1 LTHAIIPKP
10 LKVLLVENNQAESSS
25 TLRAML
31 DKLNL
36 RLKAQQATRLNKALR
51 LLAQEDFDL
60 VLLDLYLP
68 DSHGLDTFLQI
79 YEQTPQVPV
88 VVVGDEE
95 QPPLA
100 LEVIREGAQD
110 YLVRRAVEKD
120 ALEKTILYALERQ
133 RYRTML
139 QNLSMRDELTG
150 LLNRRGFLSLAGQ
163 HLKIAQ
169 RSNWMIM
176 LLFADLDEL
185 KEIND
190 QFGHVE
196 GDEALRSVAR
206 ILRQTFR
213 ASDIIARLGG
223 DEFIVLAVKITDE
236 GIKIIAKRLREKVQ
250 KTNQN
255 NPHYQISLSFG
266 VVKFDPQAMLSLEEM
281 IAQADKALYESKET
295 KGKGCRVKRET

>member
-1 LTHAIIPKP
+1 
-10 LKVLLVENNQAESSS
+10 VENNQAESSS

-36 RLKAQQATRLNKALR
+36 RLKAQQATHLNKALR

-95 QPPLA
+95 QQPLA

-196 GDEALRSVAR
+196 GDEALRSVSR

-295 KGKGCRVKRET
+295 KGKG

>member
-1 LTHAIIPKP
+1 
-10 LKVLLVENNQAESSS
+10 VENNQAESSS

-36 RLKAQQATRLNKALR
+36 RLKAQQATHLNKALR

-95 QPPLA
+95 QQPLA

-295 KGKGCRVKRET
+295 KGKG

>member
-1 LTHAIIPKP
+1 MTHAIIPKP

-36 RLKAQQATRLNKALR
+36 RLKAQQATHLNKALR

-95 QPPLA
+95 QQPLA

-295 KGKGCRVKRET
+295 KGKG

>member
-36 RLKAQQATRLNKALR
+36 RLKAQQATHLNKALR

-95 QPPLA
+95 QQPLA

-295 KGKGCRVKRET
+295 KGKG

>member
-1 LTHAIIPKP
+1 MTHAIIPKP

-36 RLKAQQATRLNKALR
+36 RLKAQQATHLNKALR

-95 QPPLA
+95 QQPLA

-139 QNLSMRDELTG
+139 QNLSMLDELTG

-295 KGKGCRVKRET
+295 KGKG

>member
-1 LTHAIIPKP
+1 
-10 LKVLLVENNQAESSS
+10 VENNQAESSS

-36 RLKAQQATRLNKALR
+36 RLKAQQATHLNKALR

-68 DSHGLDTFLQI
+68 DSHGLETFLQI

-95 QPPLA
+95 QQPLA

-295 KGKGCRVKRET
+295 KGKG

>member
-1 LTHAIIPKP
+1 
-10 LKVLLVENNQAESSS
+10 
-25 TLRAML
+25 ML

-36 RLKAQQATRLNKALR
+36 RLKAQQATHLNKALR

-95 QPPLA
+95 QQPLA

-110 YLVRRAVEKD
+110 YLVRRAVEKE

-206 ILRQTFR
+206 IL
-213 ASDIIARLGG
+213 
-223 DEFIVLAVKITDE
+223 
-236 GIKIIAKRLREKVQ
+236 
-250 KTNQN
+250 
-255 NPHYQISLSFG
+255 
-266 VVKFDPQAMLSLEEM
+266 
-281 IAQADKALYESKET
+281 
-295 KGKGCRVKRET
+295 

>member
-1 LTHAIIPKP
+1 VTHAIIPKP

-95 QPPLA
+95 QQPLA

-295 KGKGCRVKRET
+295 KGKG

>member
-1 LTHAIIPKP
+1 MTHAIIPKP

-25 TLRAML
+25 ALRAML

-36 RLKAQQATRLNKALR
+36 RLKAQQATHLNKALR

-95 QPPLA
+95 QQPLA

-295 KGKGCRVKRET
+295 KGKG

>member
-1 LTHAIIPKP
+1 MTHAIIPKP

-25 TLRAML
+25 ALRAML

-36 RLKAQQATRLNKALR
+36 RLKAQQATHLNKALR

-95 QPPLA
+95 EQPLA

-295 KGKGCRVKRET
+295 KGKG

>member
-1 LTHAIIPKP
+1 
-10 LKVLLVENNQAESSS
+10 
-25 TLRAML
+25 M
-31 DKLNL
+31 
-36 RLKAQQATRLNKALR
+36 
-51 LLAQEDFDL
+51 QEDFDL
-60 VLLDLYLP
+60 VVLDLYLP
-68 DSHGLDTFLQI
+68 DSQGLDTFLQVN
-79 YEQTPQVPV
+79 EQAPEVPV

-95 QPPLA
+95 EQPLA

-110 YLVRRAVEKD
+110 YLVKRLLDKD
-120 ALEKTILYALERQ
+120 GLEKAILYALERH

-190 QFGHVE
+190 QLGHAE
-196 GDEALRSVAR
+196 GDEALRSVAH

-213 ASDIIARLGG
+213 ASDIMARLGG

-236 GIKIIAKRLREKVQ
+236 GADTIVKRLRERVQ

-255 NPHYQISLSFG
+255 NPLYQISLSFG
-266 VVKFDPQAMLSLEEM
+266 LVKFDPQAKLSLEEM
-281 IAQADKALYESKET
+281 IARADKALYESKEA
-295 KGKGCRVKRET
+295 KGKG

>member
-1 LTHAIIPKP
+1 
-10 LKVLLVENNQAESSS
+10 VENNQAESSS

-36 RLKAQQATRLNKALR
+36 RLKAQQATHLNKALR

-60 VLLDLYLP
+60 VFLDLYLP

-95 QPPLA
+95 QQPLA

-295 KGKGCRVKRET
+295 KGKG

>member
-1 LTHAIIPKP
+1 VTHAIIPKP
-10 LKVLLVENNQAESSS
+10 IKVLLVESNSPESASIVRAALDQA
-25 TLRAML
+25 
-31 DKLNL
+31 NL
-36 RLKAQQATRLNKALR
+36 RLRARQATHLNSALQ
-51 LLAQEDFDL
+51 LLMQEDFDL
-60 VLLDLYLP
+60 VVLDLYLP
-68 DSHGLDTFLQI
+68 DSQGLDTFLQVN
-79 YEQTPQVPV
+79 EQAPEVPV
-88 VVVGDEE
+88 VVVGDDDEEE
-95 QPPLA
+95 QPLA

-110 YLVRRAVEKD
+110 YLVKRLLDKD
-120 ALEKTILYALERQ
+120 GLEKAILYALERH

-190 QFGHVE
+190 QLGHAE
-196 GDEALRSVAR
+196 GDEALRSVAH

-213 ASDIIARLGG
+213 ASDIMARLGG

-236 GIKIIAKRLREKVQ
+236 GADTIVKRLRERVQ

-255 NPHYQISLSFG
+255 NPLYQISLSFG
-266 VVKFDPQAMLSLEEM
+266 LVKFDPQAKLSLEEM
-281 IAQADKALYESKET
+281 IARADKALYESKEA
-295 KGKGCRVKRET
+295 KGKV

>member
-1 LTHAIIPKP
+1 MTHAIIPKP

-36 RLKAQQATRLNKALR
+36 RLKAQQATHLNKALR

-95 QPPLA
+95 QQPLA

-196 GDEALRSVAR
+196 GDEALRSVSR

-295 KGKGCRVKRET
+295 KGKG

>member
-1 LTHAIIPKP
+1 MTHAIIPKP

-36 RLKAQQATRLNKALR
+36 RLKAQQATHLNKALR

-95 QPPLA
+95 QQPLA

-213 ASDIIARLGG
+213 ASDIMARLGG

-295 KGKGCRVKRET
+295 KGKG